1 MKAILVGAG
10 GIARELLRRL
20 GTSWEVTVVDT
31 SPDRL
36 AQAGALRPFKVVQGD
51 GSSRVVLKRA
61 GLDEADAVVAATNED
76 ETNLEVC
83 RLAREAGVTRLA
95 AVAANPEEADKYRD
109 IEVLA
114 VSPDGLAARGLE
126 RGLETRRIRS
136 MAFAEGRAEAI
147 EFRIAG
153 DSVVCGKALKDLH
166 ASSFIV
172 GAILRGKELVIPHGD
187 TVLQAED
194 LVTVVGAGA
203 EFGEIVRTFT
213 SGEGRFPLDYGKR
226 VAVAVDE
233 NDNLDAA
240 FNEALFLVRNSL
252 AASLLLVHRDA
263 EAVRDD
269 TRRAS
274 IRKMLEACTSLAE
287 GVEVRPRGV
296 RGRPSKAVA
305 ELASEESVGAI
316 VVNAP
321 QRKGLAQTWVAT
333 RATNLVRKTSRPVLI
348 SRDSHPYGKILVL
361 AQLTPHGLA
370 AIRAATDLARFCKA
384 ELHALSVGDPT
395 FISGPAAPLEAA
407 RAISYVEE
415 EAAMQGI
422 DVHGVVERGNP
433 VRKLLEHGE
442 KADLIVLGVRAK
454 GRRSFIRFGL
464 GWYVARRAPKSILL
478 VPAHVDRAEEP

>member
-10 GIARELLRRL
+10 GVARELLRRL

-36 AQAGALRPFKVVQGD
+36 AQAEALRPFKVVQGD

-61 GLDEADAVVAATNED
+61 GLDDADAVVAATNED

-83 RLAREAGVTRLA
+83 RIAREAGVTRLA
-95 AVAANPEEADKYRD
+95 AVAADPEEAEKYREL
-109 IEVLA
+109 EVMA
-114 VSPDGLAARGLE
+114 VSPDRLAARTLE
-126 RGLETRRIRS
+126 RSLETRRIRS

-172 GAILRGKELVIPHGD
+172 GAILRGRELVIPHGD
-187 TVLQAED
+187 TVLLAED

-203 EFGEIVRTFT
+203 QFGEIVRTFT

-233 NDNLDAA
+233 RDNLDAA
-240 FNEALFLVRNSL
+240 FNEALYLVRNSL
-252 AASLLLVHRDA
+252 AASLLLVHRDV

-269 TRRAS
+269 ARRES
-274 IRKMLEACTSLAE
+274 ITKMLDACTSLAE

-296 RGRPSKAVA
+296 RRRPSKAVA
-305 ELASEESVGAI
+305 GLAGEESVGAI

-321 QRKGLAQTWVAT
+321 RGGILAQSWVAM
-333 RATNLVRKTSRPVLI
+333 RATKLVRRTGRPVLI

-361 AQLTPHGLA
+361 AKLDPPGLA

-384 ELHALSVGDPT
+384 ELHGLAVGDPE
-395 FISGPAAPLEAA
+395 FISGPEAPMEAR
-407 RAISYVEE
+407 RAISFMEE

-422 DVHGVVERGNP
+422 DVHGAVERGNP

-442 KADLIVLGVRAK
+442 NADLIVLGVRAK
-454 GRRSFIRFGL
+454 GRRSFLRLGL

-478 VPAHVDRAEEP
+478 VPAHVEEPEEA